1 MMPIFRMRCERCGH
15 EQEWLDCRGLL
26 AEVDNEEPPKC
37 PNCQV
42 EMVKSGTNASFPLLW
57 PKEGLV
63 LEHVEET
70 PRRFMTKREL
80 KEYCKEKGY
89 SSGALL

>member
-1 MMPIFRMRCERCGH
+1 
-15 EQEWLDCRGLL
+15 
-26 AEVDNEEPPKC
+26 
-37 PNCQV
+37 
-42 EMVKSGTNASFPLLW
+42 MVKSGTNASFPLLW